1 MPSWVKLFESV
12 STKTV
17 IHNDPIKGLGKKIL
31 ELVSP
36 PAKILEVGFG
46 SGALAGYLQD
56 FGYSV
61 VGVDRDAEVVA
72 YAKKRLKAEML
83 GMPVLIQGNAFEL
96 ARGLVDMAPFSLS
109 WSQGLLEHFND
120 QDIKELLCQQLLVAE
135 TVVFSVPSD
144 NYPRQ
149 EFGDERNLP
158 LTHWFELCRQLFEI
172 AEPTLSYYGGPEKN
186 QHILGVLRR
195 RKEELCPSV

>member
-17 IHNDPIKGLGKKIL
+17 IYNDPIKGLGKKIM

-56 FGYSV
+56 FGYQV
-61 VGVDRDAEVVA
+61 VGVDKEADVIA
-72 YAKKRLKAEML
+72 YATKRLKAEML

-96 ARGLVDMAPFSLS
+96 ARGLSDMAPFSLCL
-109 WSQGLLEHFND
+109 SQGLLEHFSD
-120 QDIKELLCQQLLVAE
+120 SDIKELLCQQLLVAE

-144 NYPRQ
+144 KYPRR

-158 LTHWFELCRQLFEI
+158 LSHWFGLCKDLFDL
-172 AEPTLSYYGGPEKN
+172 AEPTLSLYGGPEKD
-186 QHILGVLRR
+186 QHILGILQRR
-195 RKEELCPSV
+195 REPLA